1 MGIKNPNVL
10 CFANSSLQAMFAT
23 PGFAQEIWTASWKD
37 VYKVPMKPDERI
49 ENPQLLT
56 KFLEQV
62 FKFLNQGSFKALEA
76 KTIMVSSPRPKP

>member
-1 MGIKNPNVL
+1 
-10 CFANSSLQAMFAT
+10 
-23 PGFAQEIWTASWKD
+23 
-37 VYKVPMKPDERI
+37 MKPDEKI